1 MQKYY
6 ISPYIIA
13 CVMYLN
19 TVGKESEVV
28 VL

>member
-6 ISPYIIA
+6 IFPYIIR

-19 TVGKESEVV
+19 TVDKESEVV